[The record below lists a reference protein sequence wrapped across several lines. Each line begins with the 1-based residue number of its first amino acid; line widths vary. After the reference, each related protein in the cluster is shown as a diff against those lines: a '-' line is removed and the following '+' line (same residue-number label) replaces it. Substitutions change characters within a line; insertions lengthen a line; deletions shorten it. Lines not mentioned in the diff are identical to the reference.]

1 MQKYFYSFLF
11 LFFGLIQTH
20 LNAQDTKEVA
30 AIVLQGS
37 RNDLNTC
44 AMSPAKYKRMAV
56 AGWDN
61 EVLIYQ
67 TDSPFILVQKLLGH
81 QAPVNSIAYNFAG
94 NMFASGS
101 SDQTVR
107 LYDSLYRF
115 VPLNETDNNKHE
127 TAVHS
132 VLFDRGGKYLFS
144 GDKDGK
150 LIIWDLAGKKSVR
163 NYLTGNTIQ
172 DLCLSPTPAN
182 IFIAHSDPQI
192 KIFALATG
200 KLVRTLDGH
209 TDVVNCLAI
218 SANNKYLISGS
229 NDKSARIWDLKT
241 MKTLFVL
248 NTECWK
254 VVSVGFTD
262 DSKYCVT
269 GCNDGSVRVW
279 ETETGKLVSKW
290 SDENLGVKELCFT
303 KNNQYVLIAPRSK
316 EGQNFG
322 ARIILSGLVSNVKS
336 ATNNPSGGLPANN
349 PLKRQLDSIA
359 ALRPLTKQD
368 SIKYKSVLKPQVNQK
383 SNSNGGKLDSTVIYK
398 TPMKGNPVKK

>member
-1 MQKYFYSFLF
+1 MRNYIFSFLF
-11 LFFGLIQTH
+11 LFFGLNQTFVI
-20 LNAQDTKEVA
+20 AQETKE
-30 AIVLQGS
+30 ITSIILQGAK
-37 RNDLNTC
+37 NDLNTC
-44 AMSPAKYKRMAV
+44 SMSPIKYKRMAV

-61 EVLIYQ
+61 EILIYQ
-67 TDSPFILVQKLLGH
+67 TDSPFILVQKILGH
-81 QAPVNSIAYNFAG
+81 QAPVNSLAYNFAG

-115 VPLNETDNNKHE
+115 VPLTEVGNNKHE
-127 TAVHS
+127 TAIHS
-132 VLFDRGGKYLFS
+132 VIFDRGNKYLFS

-150 LIIWDLAGKKSVR
+150 LIIWDLQSKKSVR
-163 NYLTGNTIQ
+163 HYLTGNTIQ

-192 KIFALATG
+192 KIFGLATG

-209 TDVVNCLAI
+209 TDVVNCLAM
-218 SANNKYLISGS
+218 SSNSKYLISGS

-254 VVSVGFTD
+254 VTSVGFTD

-279 ETETGKLVSKW
+279 EAETGKLVSKW
-290 SDENLGVKELCFT
+290 NDEEIGVKELCFS
-303 KNNQYVLIAPRSK
+303 KNNQYVLIAPRNK
-316 EGQNFG
+316 ETKIFG
-322 ARIILSGLVSNVKS
+322 ARIILSGLEPTFKSGLSNYKS
-336 ATNNPSGGLPANN
+336 EGN

-359 ALRPLTKQD
+359 ELRTLTKQD
-368 SIKYKSVLKPQVNQK
+368 SVKYKALLKPKNPV
-383 SNSNGGKLDSTVIYK
+383 SNVQGKNGKLDSAVIYK
-398 TPMKGNPVKK
+398 TPM

>member
-1 MQKYFYSFLF
+1 MRNYFYSILFLF
-11 LFFGLIQTH
+11 LGLNQTPTF
-20 LNAQDTKEVA
+20 AQDTKE
-30 AIVLQGS
+30 ITSIILQGA

-44 AMSPAKYKRMAV
+44 TMSPNKYKRMAV

-61 EVLIYQ
+61 EILIYQ
-67 TDSPFILVQKLLGH
+67 ADSPFNLVQKLLGH
-81 QAPVNSIAYNFAG
+81 QAPVNSLAYNFAG

-115 VPLNETDNNKHE
+115 VPLNEVGNNKHE

-132 VLFDRGGKYLFS
+132 VIFDRGGKYLFS

-150 LIIWDLAGKKSVR
+150 LIIWDLIGKKSVR
-163 NYLTGNTIQ
+163 HYLTGNSIQ
-172 DLCLSPTPAN
+172 DICLSPTPAN

-192 KIFALATG
+192 KIFGLATG
-200 KLVRTLDGH
+200 ALVRTLDGH
-209 TDVVNCLAI
+209 TDVVNCLAM

-254 VVSVGFTD
+254 VTSVGFTD

-279 ETETGKLVSKW
+279 ETETGKLISKW
-290 SDENLGVKELCFT
+290 NDEQIGVKELCFS

-316 EGQNFG
+316 ESKDFG
-322 ARIILSGLVSNVKS
+322 ARIILSGLEPTFKP
-336 ATNNPSGGLPANN
+336 ATSSVGNENNPMR
-349 PLKRQLDSIA
+349 RQLDSIA
-359 ALRPLTKQD
+359 NLRTLTKQD
-368 SIKYKSVLKPQVNQK
+368 SIKYKAILKPEDIKPKNKPK
-383 SNSNGGKLDSTVIYK
+383 SGNLDKPVIYK
-398 TPMKGNPVKK
+398 TPM